1 MFSRE
6 AFVKAW
12 RVPSSASPL
21 EPGEQ
26 VPERVVCRGNVRRLT
41 APGPPLGPDHVRPK
55 PLPHPLAG
63 CVGRGDKRRRESKPP
78 RCRLGLEA
86 SAAATVPDEVAYLM
100 ERDEVTHLAADG
112 WNADL
117 EPSLTTAVS
126 VSHADHDSPSTPVD
140 AVDPVRG
147 AEVVDVKIK
156 GLELHRASVVVERE
170 VAVTH
175 ATGAELSRVS

>member
-1 MFSRE
+1 
-6 AFVKAW
+6 
-12 RVPSSASPL
+12 
-21 EPGEQ
+21 
-26 VPERVVCRGNVRRLT
+26 
-41 APGPPLGPDHVRPK
+41 
-55 PLPHPLAG
+55 
-63 CVGRGDKRRRESKPP
+63 
-78 RCRLGLEA
+78 
-86 SAAATVPDEVAYLM
+86 M

-117 EPSLTTAVS
+117 KPSLATAVS